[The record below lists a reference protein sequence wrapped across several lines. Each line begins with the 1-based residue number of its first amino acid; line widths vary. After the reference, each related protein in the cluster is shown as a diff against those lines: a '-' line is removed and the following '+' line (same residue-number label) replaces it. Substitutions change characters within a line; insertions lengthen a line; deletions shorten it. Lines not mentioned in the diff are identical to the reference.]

1 MEIVYITLAVLFY
14 LESQDVFQS
23 NIDRFILILLL
34 VIIYFIIFYV

>member
-23 NIDRFILILLL
+23 SVDRFMLILLL
-34 VIIYFIIFYV
+34 VIIYFIIFYM